1 MSNIHALFLA
11 LGFLAVVTAVTFLVT
26 WFLDYSPKAKTR
38 AARNQGYQNGYTFGK
53 VWVGNGNED
62 KGMEY
67 TYRSLYTTS
76 FENEAYREGFMNG
89 KHWGAKAQ
97 NLEKANRE
105 AYLVG

>member
-1 MSNIHALFLA
+1 MSNILPLVIIVGC
-11 LGFLAVVTAVTFLVT
+11 LVAVAAVAGIIA
-26 WFLDYSPKAKTR
+26 WFLDYSPKAKAR
-38 AARNQGYQNGYTFGK
+38 AARKEGYQNGYTFGK
-53 VWVGNGNED
+53 VWVGNGQEE

-76 FENEAYREGFMNG
+76 LENEAYHEGFMNG
-89 KHWGAKAQ
+89 KHWGAKAK